1 MWSKI
6 IVLLCIP
13 FLCLQSFAQSAED
26 IGRIL
31 RITGCENPEELDAAE
46 VERLSSYIDRPLR
59 INLVA
64 PSSFRTCGLFTS
76 YQAASLAD
84 YLTRHGNILSFS
96 ELACV
101 DGFTEDY
108 VDCLRPFL
116 SLDGGTIG
124 PSDPS
129 SGKPSA
135 DVSIKSGIKL
145 TDATLTD
152 SYGIKARCRTGGIT
166 TSLGYSGTFSGNVEW
181 TPIRKPFRII
191 AGDFNARFGQG
202 LVLWNGMSMTGFS
215 NLSSFSRS
223 STGLSSS
230 WSYTGSSSNTGFA
243 AEYSIS
249 RFCLSGLMSFP
260 GIKKGQV
267 SVLPALNIGWYG
279 RNMSMS
285 ITHVGNMKTS
295 ADMAMC
301 VRGTDLFSEFAFD
314 WANVVPAALMGLKVP
329 FGEDLRMGL
338 HFRFYPAEYD
348 GSTSAAPRSVS
359 GCSNEYGT
367 SLCCAYAPRSGW
379 LKGTLSLDGAYLPVS
394 KTDRASVQYKL
405 LCDSEIVFS
414 ERLKM
419 LVRITERYRTWG
431 LPFKTELRTDLV
443 WSSYGF
449 SSTARVDILKYRG
462 LSFLAFA
469 EGGYKSDTFSV
480 YLKQLF
486 FFVDNWDDRI
496 YSYERDAPGN
506 FSVPAFYG
514 RGMNTSMMSSWRFSR
529 WGRVYLKGSMTLYP
543 FMSPQKKK
551 PGKAEL
557 KIQFVFSL

>member
-31 RITGCENPEELDAAE
+31 RITGCENPEDLDADEA
-46 VERLSSYIDRPLR
+46 ERLSSYLVRPLR

-101 DGFTEDY
+101 DGFTEDS

-124 PSDPS
+124 PSGPS

-135 DVSIKSGIKL
+135 DVAIKGGLKL
-145 TDATLTD
+145 TDAALTD
-152 SYGIKARCRTGGIT
+152 SYGIKARCRTGSIT
-166 TSLGYSGTFSGNVEW
+166 TSVGYSGTFTGNLEW
-181 TPIRKPFRII
+181 APARKSYRFI

-202 LVLWNGMSMTGFS
+202 LVLWNGMSMTGFA

-223 STGLSSS
+223 ASGLSSS
-230 WSYTGSSSNTGFA
+230 WSYTGSSAHTGFA
-243 AEYSIS
+243 AEYAVS
-249 RFCLSGLMSFP
+249 RFRLSGFMSFP
-260 GIKKGQV
+260 GIKKGTP
-267 SVLPALNIGWYG
+267 SVLPAFNLGWYG

-285 ITHVGNMKTS
+285 MTHVGNMKTS
-295 ADMAMC
+295 ADLAMC
-301 VRGTDLFSEFAFD
+301 VRGTDLFAEAAVD
-314 WANVVPAALMGLKVP
+314 WVNAAAAALAGLKVP
-329 FGEDLRMGL
+329 LGEDLRMGL
-338 HFRFYPAEYD
+338 HLRYYPAGYD

-367 SLCCAYAPRSGW
+367 SLCCAYAPRSEW
-379 LKGTLSLDGAYLPVS
+379 WKGTLSLDGAYLPVG
-394 KTDRASVQYKL
+394 KTDGVSVQYKL
-405 LCDSEIVFS
+405 LCDSEFAFS

-419 LVRITERYRTWG
+419 LVRITERIRTWG

-443 WSSYGF
+443 WSSERF
-449 SSTARVDILKYRG
+449 SASGRVDVLKYKG
-462 LSFLAFA
+462 MSFLTFA
-469 EGGYKSDTFSV
+469 EGGYKTENFSF

-486 FFVDNWDDRI
+486 FFVDHWDDRI

-514 RGMNTSMMSSWRFSR
+514 RGMNTSVMSSWRFSR
-529 WGRVYLKGSMTLYP
+529 WGRVYLKGSMTVYP
-543 FMSPQKKK
+543 FMPLQKKK

-557 KIQFVFSL
+557 KLQFVFSL